1 MVIHNDREVLGLGK
15 EFDDSLIEINKRYQ
29 DLFYSSEVQNKLKKQ
44 KYSGYIH
51 DGNYKQI
58 LEDILFKLFVRIPSS
73 LHGNI
78 NECHPKKAEKVDGR
92 IAVYSCVVGKYDRII
107 EPVYV
112 QPGVDYLMFTD
123 LDLPKNTAWEKIDIT
138 KFDDY
143 KSLTPIQMNR
153 KIKMLPHKYLCDYDY
168 SLYVDGLIEIVGA
181 ISPMIEEMG
190 DYGFGVHFHNQ
201 RDCIYDEAV
210 MIKYAKKANMSEVKV
225 QLDNYR
231 EEGFPSHFGLYENTI
246 LIRKHHDMSVCK
258 LMESWWDE
266 YLKYPTRDQ
275 LSLPY
280 VIWKTNFPK
289 ESIYIMGDNINRNP
303 RFNRGLKHEGQK

>member
-1 MVIHNDREVLGLGK
+1 MLIWKNKKEVEVVLNLKILGG
-15 EFDDSLIEINKRYQ
+15 I
-29 DLFYSSEVQNKLKKQ
+29 
-44 KYSGYIH
+44 
-51 DGNYKQI
+51 
-58 LEDILFKLFVRIPSS
+58 
-73 LHGNI
+73 
-78 NECHPKKAEKVDGR
+78 C
-92 IAVYSCVVGKYDRII
+92 C
-107 EPVYV
+107 
-112 QPGVDYLMFTD
+112 
-123 LDLPKNTAWEKIDIT
+123 
-138 KFDDY
+138 
-143 KSLTPIQMNR
+143 
-153 KIKMLPHKYLCDYDY
+153 
-168 SLYVDGLIEIVGA
+168 IEIVGA